1 MKMISNIMD
10 FNTLRIYGMNT
21 AAIAATFTGLDEAV
35 KLILL
40 LATLVFT
47 IVKTMDIVRGWRK
60 KKQDE

>member
-10 FNTLRIYGMNT
+10 FHTLRIYGMNT
-21 AAIAATFTGLDEAV
+21 AAIAVTFTGVDQVV

-47 IVKTMDIVRGWRK
+47 IVKTIDIVKGWKK
-60 KKQDE
+60 KKQD

>member
-1 MKMISNIMD
+1 MD
-10 FNTLRIYGMNT
+10 FNTLKIYGMNT

-47 IVKTMDIVRGWRK
+47 IVKTIDIVRGWRK
-60 KKQDE
+60 KKQD